1 MKRVL
6 SFAVFALAAAL
17 PLAAQQY
24 RRPMPNSNPPGRDAM
39 AYVEELA
46 GQVNVKL
53 NQVQDENAMLETK
66 IMDLEQQVRSMAEIN
81 QRLVRQVAEL
91 EKRLAAS
98 ESTYDGQFR
107 KILSQMDKID
117 SRPIP
122 PPPALPRG
130 SGQNALPGEY
140 EIYEVQA
147 GATLSVISQAY
158 GVPVRDIKRA
168 NNLKNDN
175 IYVGQKLKI
184 PVSR

>member
-1 MKRVL
+1 MKRIL
-6 SFAVFALAAAL
+6 SFAVFALASAL
-17 PLAAQQY
+17 PLSAQQY
-24 RRPMPNSNPPGRDAM
+24 SRPQLNSNPPGRDAM
-39 AYVEELA
+39 SYVEELA

-91 EKRLAAS
+91 EKRLSAS

-107 KILSQMDKID
+107 KIISQMDKID
-117 SRPIP
+117 SRPLA
-122 PPPALPRG
+122 PAPAPSRG
-130 SGQNALPGEY
+130 SGQGALPAEY

-147 GATLSVISQAY
+147 GATLSVIAQAY
-158 GVPVRDIKRA
+158 GVSVRDIKRA